1 MEPDVK
7 LRYQTAAEILNDL
20 NAWQGKGAA
29 ATLHFPPVR
38 TWGQDIPWHWIG
50 VAVAVVVLA
59 VSGFLLRDKLFGPST
74 KTAPVVS
81 LAILPFRNASGDAT
95 LNWMG
100 GTVAE
105 ILRTDMGESASLR
118 TVPSDRVNQILHD
131 LRVAPDSTL
140 DPDTLRRVAEF
151 TTADRLLW
159 GQYVR
164 LGDQIRIDATLQDL
178 KRQRN
183 FPLKAEAASEKELPK
198 ALQQLAESVEKSLAL
213 PPEAI
218 KDLQAKALTPSS
230 QSVQALR
237 YYSEGLQLA
246 RQGKNLDAVK
256 QFEAST
262 KEDPN
267 FALAYSKLATTYA
280 ALGYGDKAQQ
290 ISRKALELSDKV
302 SPQEQALIQAENA
315 RVTTDYG
322 KATHSYEK
330 LAEMLPND
338 SDIQYALARLYEDS
352 GAFEK
357 ARASYDKI
365 LARDPKNVDA
375 LLHTGWVEIRR
386 DNAQGSLDYLG
397 RALTLAVQLQNDE
410 EKAAILDAT
419 GNAYHYLNQQ
429 DDALRNYAQ
438 ALDIKRRLGN
448 KGAIAESLNLIAQAQ
463 AGVGKSDQA
472 AKSYQEAAGLRRE
485 IGDKPGLGRTLLD
498 LAAFNENVGHYDE
511 ALSAAKEALL
521 LLREV
526 GDHQNEATCLS
537 DIGWIYLDKVDFE
550 NAITYLQQALAL
562 RQQIASPVDI
572 ADSLYGLGQ
581 VYTRMAQYNQGTD
594 YYLKALE
601 VWRKASD
608 KRGEAF
614 ASFGLG
620 RIFQYQGRYGAA
632 LKSEE
637 DALKS
642 WRGTNERGT
651 WLPEIQGSYG
661 NSLSLLGRWDEA
673 QKNLDEALAASRELK
688 NDSMV
693 AEMLNYKGDS
703 FFYRGDTRSA
713 KTLYQQASQSAAHT
727 KDREQLLISKFN
739 LAKVAATERHTPDV
753 INSLT
758 VLARD
763 MDRSGL
769 KHLSVE
775 CATYIAAARIEAK
788 NYSQAL
794 EVLERSVAESEKLG
808 LKTLLAKSH
817 YLQAE
822 ALRLSGKQAE
832 APRHYSEAHRIID
845 EIRKEA
851 QSDDLMKRSDLTT
864 IYQQSVRW

>member
-1 MEPDVK
+1 M
-7 LRYQTAAEILNDL
+7 
-20 NAWQGKGAA
+20 
-29 ATLHFPPVR
+29 
-38 TWGQDIPWHWIG
+38 
-50 VAVAVVVLA
+50 
-59 VSGFLLRDKLFGPST
+59 
-74 KTAPVVS
+74 
-81 LAILPFRNASGDAT
+81 
-95 LNWMG
+95 
-100 GTVAE
+100 
-105 ILRTDMGESASLR
+105 
-118 TVPSDRVNQILHD
+118 
-131 LRVAPDSTL
+131 
-140 DPDTLRRVAEF
+140 
-151 TTADRLLW
+151 
-159 GQYVR
+159 
-164 LGDQIRIDATLQDL
+164 
-178 KRQRN
+178 
-183 FPLKAEAASEKELPK
+183 
-198 ALQQLAESVEKSLAL
+198 
-213 PPEAI
+213 
-218 KDLQAKALTPSS
+218 
-230 QSVQALR
+230 
-237 YYSEGLQLA
+237 
-246 RQGKNLDAVK
+246 
-256 QFEAST
+256 
-262 KEDPN
+262 
-267 FALAYSKLATTYA
+267 
-280 ALGYGDKAQQ
+280 
-290 ISRKALELSDKV
+290 
-302 SPQEQALIQAENA
+302 IQAENA

-365 LARDPKNVDA
+365 LARDPKNLDA

-581 VYTRMAQYNQGTD
+581 VYTRMAQYDQGTD

-864 IYQQSVRW
+864 IYQQSARWQTPKT